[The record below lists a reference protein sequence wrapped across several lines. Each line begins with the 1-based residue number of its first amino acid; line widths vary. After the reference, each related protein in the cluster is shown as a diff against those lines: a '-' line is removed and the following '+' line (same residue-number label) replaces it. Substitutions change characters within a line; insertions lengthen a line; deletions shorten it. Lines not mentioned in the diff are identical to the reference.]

1 MSKMPGSRQGG
12 SALTT
17 ILILVVAGYGVFI
30 GIQYVPQ
37 LIESGSV
44 DSILESVD
52 SLQRIEPFT
61 SVGTVEA
68 KINGLLNIN
77 EMDNMKDNFNVRQEG
92 NSFIVEV
99 SYERELN
106 LLYEKKKISYEKTLT
121 LK

>member
-44 DSILESVD
+44 DSILERVD

-61 SVGTVEA
+61 NVGTVEA